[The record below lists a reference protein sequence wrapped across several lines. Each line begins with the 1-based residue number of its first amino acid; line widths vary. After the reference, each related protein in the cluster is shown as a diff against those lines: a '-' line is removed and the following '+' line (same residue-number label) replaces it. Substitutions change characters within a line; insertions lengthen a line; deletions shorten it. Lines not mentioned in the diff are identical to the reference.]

1 MSWLSGILPTC
12 REMTRLISDGMDRSL
27 PFHVRARMHLH
38 LRMCLLC
45 EQYKRQLSLIQQI
58 LRKHGDRLI
67 DDDGSQQPAL
77 SPEARNRIQDTF
89 DSQQE

>member
-12 REMTRLISDGMDRSL
+12 RDMTRLISDGMDRSL
-27 PFHVRARMHLH
+27 PFHVRLRMHLH

-45 EQYKRQLSLIQQI
+45 ERYKRQLSFIQQV
-58 LRKHGDRLI
+58 LRKHEDRLI
-67 DDDGSQQPAL
+67 DADGSQQPSL
-77 SPEARNRIQDTF
+77 SPEARHRIQHTL